1 MKISEVTK
9 FTEVTYDKMLYENKK
24 NFREIVS
31 EIRYGQF
38 GHPIPDTVK
47 FNGEHVGTY
56 EGLEIFATR
65 IDNNI
70 ILYSPQGMTY
80 RGYVAMI
87 DNEESVQFT
96 HAYVRPEFRQMG
108 ISTNII
114 LFLLKSNGTKI
125 VISPD
130 EIMTDDSRQLFYKLA
145 KRNIITISDIHT
157 GKAFN
162 LSELGKLFSDMDDNQ
177 VGLIVE
183 SDSKINKNMTQIKNI
198 RSNKSD
204 HD

>member
-70 ILYSPQGMTY
+70 ILYSPHGMSY

-87 DNEESVQFT
+87 NNGESVQFT

-183 SDSKINKNMTQIKNI
+183 SDSKINKNMTQITNI